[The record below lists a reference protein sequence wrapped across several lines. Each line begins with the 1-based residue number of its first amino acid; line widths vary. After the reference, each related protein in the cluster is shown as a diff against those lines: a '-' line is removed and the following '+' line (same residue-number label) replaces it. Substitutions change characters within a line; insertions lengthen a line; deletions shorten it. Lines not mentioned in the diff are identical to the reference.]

1 MEASVLRSVTYVL
14 IVSAT
19 AITVTTASQGV
30 PWESKMTGHNLGWE
44 GLCGPRLDK
53 GTGNV
58 KQEAQSFTVSWF
70 PREHTGALREEA
82 LVRWHCRL
90 PGCLWS

>member
-1 MEASVLRSVTYVL
+1 MSLV
-14 IVSAT
+14 VSAT
-19 AITVTTASQGV
+19 TIAVTTASQGV
-30 PWESKMTGHNLGWE
+30 PRESKMTGHNLGWE

-58 KQEAQSFTVSWF
+58 KQEVQTFTDFRF
-70 PREHTGALREEA
+70 PRELTGALREEA